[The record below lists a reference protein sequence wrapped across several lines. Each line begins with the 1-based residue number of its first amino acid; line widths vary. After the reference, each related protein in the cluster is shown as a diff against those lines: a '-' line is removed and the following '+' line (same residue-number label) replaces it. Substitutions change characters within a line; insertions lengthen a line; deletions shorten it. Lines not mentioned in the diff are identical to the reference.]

1 MAAAEPPDERESWG
15 TWLMSV
21 TKSIPDENFRAFQ
34 RDTFQACLCHM
45 SPVTRSANPAPVM
58 GAPAQQSHMFQF
70 PAPTQL
76 QPQQTYIGMVSGGMQ
91 PVGYVAI

>member
-1 MAAAEPPDERESWG
+1 
-15 TWLMSV
+15 
-21 TKSIPDENFRAFQ
+21 
-34 RDTFQACLCHM
+34 
-45 SPVTRSANPAPVM
+45 M

-91 PVGYVAI
+91 PVGYVAIWFSNTVHCDIYIYVRWNCN